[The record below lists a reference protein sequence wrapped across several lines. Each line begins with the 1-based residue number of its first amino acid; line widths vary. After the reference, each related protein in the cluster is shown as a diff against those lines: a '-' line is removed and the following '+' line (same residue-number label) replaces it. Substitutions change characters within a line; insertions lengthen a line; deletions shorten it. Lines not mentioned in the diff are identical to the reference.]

1 MACVC
6 CSVTGGRWVMRSQSC
21 AQSVCV
27 RIRLLFQFS
36 GSVGKAQQGLRSWA
50 EDAHRVSP
58 GLWAL
63 AVCWLALRVAR
74 TGEKLVER

>member
-1 MACVC
+1 MICVC

-27 RIRLLFQFS
+27 RIRLLSQFS
-36 GSVGKAQQGLRSWA
+36 GSVGKTQQGLRSWA
-50 EDAHRVSP
+50 EDARPDSP

-63 AVCWLALRVAR
+63 AVGWPALRVAR
-74 TGEKLVER
+74 AGEKLVEI

>member
-63 AVCWLALRVAR
+63 AVCWPALRVAR